1 MKRVG
6 QAITL
11 WLIYVALL
19 GTWAAPAATPADST
33 SASGILVFEHV
44 SVIPMD
50 SNRVLPDQSVLIQGD
65 RITAIGPAATVSF
78 PPQAL
83 RVDGRDK
90 FLMPG
95 LVDMHVHLLGGGD
108 ETNDVLSMFLAYGIT
123 TIRQMSGSP
132 GVLALRRKVKEGEVL
147 GPTIFTVGELIDG
160 SPPVWDR
167 GTAVV
172 TTSEMAREVVD
183 RQKQAGYDEVK
194 VYDNLLSPE
203 YEAVMA
209 EAARVGIPVVGHL
222 PKDVPLERALQLHQ
236 AAIEHLTGYL
246 TYVQRSDSP
255 FVFVHRDAGP
265 HSGIQQSVGH
275 ASNATV
281 GHASSPDLEMPKW
294 VDPDKISE
302 IAKLTLEGGTWNVPT
317 LVMLANAKRKEEYPQ
332 AWKRPGMQYA
342 TKSMRDWWNS
352 DVETSDPAAR
362 ARLLDVR
369 LNMVRALHQAGAK
382 LLVGTDTPH
391 PFVLPGLSAHDEL
404 HNFIAA
410 GLTPYEAL
418 WSATRGPA
426 EFLAQP
432 QEFGVVA
439 TGARADLLLLEANP
453 LTNIDNASRIVGV
466 MVRGRWLSRERL
478 QQDLEKPPAKQP
490 HPN

>member
-1 MKRVG
+1 MV
-6 QAITL
+6 L
-11 WLIYVALL
+11 
-19 GTWAAPAATPADST
+19 
-33 SASGILVFEHV
+33 FEHV
-44 SVIPMD
+44 AVIPMD
-50 SNRVLPDQSVLIQGD
+50 SERVLPDQSVLIRGD
-65 RITAIGPAATVSF
+65 RIIAVGPAGTIPA
-78 PPQAL
+78 PQQAI
-83 RVDGRDK
+83 RIEGRGR

-95 LVDMHVHLLGGGD
+95 LVDMHVHLMGRD
-108 ETNDVLSMFLAYGIT
+108 EATHMLSTFLAFGIT

-132 GVLALRRKVKEGEVL
+132 GVLALRRRVREDEVL

-172 TTSEMAREVVD
+172 TTPEMAREAVD
-183 RQKQAGYDEVK
+183 SQKQAGYDQVK

-236 AAIEHLTGYL
+236 ASIEHLTGYL

-255 FVFVHRDAGP
+255 FVFAHRDAGA
-265 HSGIQQSVGH
+265 HSGTQETGGHTTRATAAH
-275 ASNATV
+275 AST
-281 GHASSPDLEMPKW
+281 PELQMPEW
-294 VDPDKISE
+294 VDPEKVAE
-302 IAKLTLEGGTWNVPT
+302 VARLTAEAGVWNVPT
-317 LVMLANAKRKEEYPQ
+317 LVTLANAKRKEEYPQ

-342 TKSMRDWWNS
+342 TASMREWWNS
-352 DVETSDPAAR
+352 DVETSEPTAR
-362 ARLLDVR
+362 ARLLEVR
-369 LNMVRALHQAGAK
+369 LNLVRALHQAGAR

-418 WSATRGPA
+418 CSATRGPA
-426 EFLAQP
+426 EFLGQSR
-432 QEFGVVA
+432 EFGVVA
-439 TGARADLLLLEANP
+439 PGARADLLLLEANP

-478 QQDLEKPPAKQP
+478 RQDLEDLPANHP